1 LLTEKVFDDETL
13 VAFSDKW
20 IVIERYAVGLQ
31 MAKCQRDKTVAE
43 HSNFLP
49 KAIIKP
55 RQFEQVSSR
64 GQWFVEPNAAT
75 RVNCLLGCAG
85 QSSVASA
92 SCSCLAAEKNMTLAQ
107 AARTVA
113 STVASLE
120 KIRSSDNEWIQIW
133 KEVGQL
139 QRVAEI
145 RADVAQP
152 ATLYARK

>member
-49 KAIIKP
+49 KAIIKA

-85 QSSVASA
+85 ESSVASA
-92 SCSCLAAEKNMTLAQ
+92 SCSCLAAEENMTLAQ
-107 AARTVA
+107 AAAFFPV
-113 STVASLE
+113 VSLE
-120 KIRSSDNEWIQIW
+120 KIRSSDIEWIQIW